1 MFNIDPDNHFHASIS
16 TDTKYYSDEQFVR
29 DVKSKGDLSFIHFN
43 ARSLNKNFHKIK
55 DSIDDLKLSFDIIAI
70 SETWAETDTIDGF
83 TLNGYEAFHI
93 VRGQRKGGGVALY
106 VHRRFNCAI
115 RAVQCKVV
123 EQVFE
128 CVTVELDLK
137 KHKNITVS
145 CVYRTPGSD
154 VDLFCE
160 SLEQI
165 FSDVM
170 PRKSMFICGDFNID
184 LMKYETHNGTKRFL
198 DCMYG
203 LGLYP
208 LIDRPSRITNHSCTL
223 IDNIFTNQINYSI
236 RSGLL
241 MNDITDHLPI
251 FALCNYEIENKKSD
265 PVKYVRNL
273 KNENV
278 SLLIESLSQ
287 EMWNNVLQ
295 SDDVN
300 VAYINFIETF
310 SKLYNLHCPVK
321 KAHAKGIYKKPWIT
335 NGLKNAC
342 RKKNGL
348 YRSFLRERTHTS
360 EYRYKTYK
368 NKLTSILRLA
378 EKAYYSKML
387 LEKRGNIKETW
398 AILNTVLGKQRK
410 SVNYP
415 THLMQRD
422 IHITSKE
429 NMANE
434 FNTFFTNVGPNL
446 ANDITEPDEN
456 ISIYDYL
463 GESIEQSLFMR
474 PVDEEEVIT
483 TVTGCTKKRSADFE
497 DISMDTVA
505 KVVSVICKPLAHI
518 CNISFKTGVF
528 PSRMKI
534 AKVIPMFKSGT
545 KTDVTNYRP
554 ISLLPQ
560 FSKILEK
567 LFLTRI
573 NSFLCVNNILSSSQY
588 GFRTNLSTSLAVM
601 ELIEEITNAT
611 DNKKHAIGVF
621 IDLKKA
627 FDTVDHRILIKKLEH
642 YGVRG
647 AASDWLKSYL
657 SNRKQFV
664 NIDGCS
670 SELLDV
676 ICGVPQGSILGP
688 TLFILYI
695 NDICNVSNL
704 VKFILFADDT
714 NVFCAGD
721 NQLELECML
730 NRELAKL
737 CKWFAVNKLSLNLSK
752 TSYMLF
758 RNRPPDVDFNVF
770 IEHERINR
778 VRVTKFLGIY
788 IDDKLNWKYHIN
800 TVRSKL
806 SKVAA
811 IIYRASCLIN
821 QDGIYMLYCSLF
833 LPYINYCSEI
843 WGNTYATNVECITVL
858 QKRLVR
864 LICGARRL
872 DHTNPL
878 FKQLG
883 ILKFVDLVKFKTSII
898 KRITMYY
905 RIACKKCLIYVY
917 KYTILAKNVLS
928 VFIVPIPT

>member
-1 MFNIDPDNHFHASIS
+1 
-16 TDTKYYSDEQFVR
+16 
-29 DVKSKGDLSFIHFN
+29 
-43 ARSLNKNFHKIK
+43 
-55 DSIDDLKLSFDIIAI
+55 
-70 SETWAETDTIDGF
+70 
-83 TLNGYEAFHI
+83 
-93 VRGQRKGGGVALY
+93 
-106 VHRRFNCAI
+106 
-115 RAVQCKVV
+115 
-123 EQVFE
+123 
-128 CVTVELDLK
+128 
-137 KHKNITVS
+137 
-145 CVYRTPGSD
+145 
-154 VDLFCE
+154 
-160 SLEQI
+160 
-165 FSDVM
+165 
-170 PRKSMFICGDFNID
+170 
-184 LMKYETHNGTKRFL
+184 
-198 DCMYG
+198 
-203 LGLYP
+203 
-208 LIDRPSRITNHSCTL
+208 
-223 IDNIFTNQINYSI
+223 
-236 RSGLL
+236 
-241 MNDITDHLPI
+241 
-251 FALCNYEIENKKSD
+251 
-265 PVKYVRNL
+265 
-273 KNENV
+273 
-278 SLLIESLSQ
+278 
-287 EMWNNVLQ
+287 
-295 SDDVN
+295 
-300 VAYINFIETF
+300 
-310 SKLYNLHCPVK
+310 
-321 KAHAKGIYKKPWIT
+321 
-335 NGLKNAC
+335 
-342 RKKNGL
+342 
-348 YRSFLRERTHTS
+348 
-360 EYRYKTYK
+360 
-368 NKLTSILRLA
+368 
-378 EKAYYSKML
+378 ML

-463 GESIEQSLFMR
+463 GESIEQSLFIR
-474 PVDEEEVIT
+474 PVDEDEVIS
-483 TVTGCTKKRSADFE
+483 TVTGCTKKRSSDFE

-518 CNISFKTGVF
+518 CNISFRTGVF

-676 ICGVPQGSILGP
+676 ICGVPQGSILGL

-695 NDICNVSNL
+695 NDICKVSNL
-704 VKFILFADDT
+704 VKLILFADDT

-737 CKWFAVNKLSLNLSK
+737 CKWFVVNKLSLNLSK

-758 RNRPPDVDFNVF
+758 RNRPPDVEFNVF

-778 VRVTKFLGIY
+778 VRVTKFIGIY

-821 QDGIYMLYCSLF
+821 QDGLYMLYCSLF

-858 QKRLVR
+858 QKRVVR

-872 DHTNPL
+872 DHTNPI

-898 KRITMYY
+898 MFKAYH
-905 RIACKKCLIYVY
+905 
-917 KYTILAKNVLS
+917 NVLPDSLQKMFNLRVQIYDTRQKCTFS
-928 VFIVPIPT
+928 VHRAHTNVKSMCISIYGVKLWNSLHTDLTNCRSVQVFKKMYKMLIISLY